1 MSRRYEEVRRVTS
14 RVPTGRLLD
23 YKWIVL
29 INTTIGL
36 FMGAL
41 DSSIVTIALPDITH
55 SLSATVVETMWV
67 VMGYQL
73 VITALMMPF
82 SRLADMKG
90 RVGPYKLGI
99 VVFTIASAL
108 CGFSQTGSQLVFF
121 RLIQG
126 IG

>member
-1 MSRRYEEVRRVTS
+1 MSRAT
-14 RVPTGRLLD
+14 TGRLLD

-55 SLSATVVETMWV
+55 SLSATVAETMWV

-90 RVGPYKLGI
+90 RVGPYRFGFA
-99 VVFTIASAL
+99 VFTISSAL
-108 CGFSQTGSQLVFF
+108 CGFAQTGTELVFF
-121 RLIQG
+121 RLLQG
-126 IG
+126 IGSALLFANS